1 MLRFFVVTT
10 TLTAVLCA
18 QNSPPSK
25 ITLAQGVQEAL
36 DKNLSLLA
44 EKHNIAIADAKIVTA
59 RLRPNPVL
67 SFSAD
72 HQNVLGSTYTLDN
85 GAGPNEYS
93 ARVDFL
99 LERGGKRERRV
110 EVAEAVKAVAE
121 LQFLN
126 SIRGLMLDVQN
137 AFADTLAAKASL
149 TLAQENL
156 KALND
161 IVSINTTRVRAGD
174 LAQVEL
180 IRSRLAALQFQNA
193 VKQAE
198 LRLRTAKNRLQ
209 FLIGRTSV
217 SDDFDVEGE
226 LRREPLN
233 LGIEPL
239 RTQAMR
245 LRPDLLSVERD
256 RERSAAD
263 LKLQVATGK
272 VDYTIGSEYRRQQL
286 PAYSNSM
293 GIFLSVPLPVFNK
306 NQGEIERAT
315 REGQQLALRVA
326 AMKAAIN
333 AELEGAWQQYRTSNS
348 LLESIEKDMIEQAKD
363 VRATTEYS
371 YRRGEASFVEFLDAQ
386 RAFNDTMQSYNDAR
400 ADYARS
406 LFLLDSISGKAV
418 NP

>member
-1 MLRFFVVTT
+1 MLRFIFLPTALV
-10 TLTAVLCA
+10 AVLCA
-18 QNSPPSK
+18 QSASPPK
-25 ITLAQGVQEAL
+25 LTLTESVQEAL
-36 DKNLSLLA
+36 NKNLSLLA
-44 EKHNIAIADAKIVTA
+44 EKHNIAIAEARIITA

-99 LERGGKRERRV
+99 MERGGKRERRV
-110 EVAEAVKAVAE
+110 EVAEALKSVAE

-126 SIRGLMLDVQN
+126 SVRGLVLDVQS
-137 AFADTLAAKASL
+137 AFVDTLAAKASL

-161 IVSINTTRVRAGD
+161 IVSVNATRVRAGD

-180 IRSRLAALQFQNA
+180 VRSRLAALQFQNA

-198 LRLRTAKNRLQ
+198 LKLLTSKNRLQ

-217 SDDFDVEGE
+217 SADFDTGGE
-226 LRREPLN
+226 LRRESIDT
-233 LGIEPL
+233 GVEPL
-239 RTQAMR
+239 REQAMR
-245 LRPDLLSVERD
+245 LRPDLLSIMRD
-256 RERSAAD
+256 QQRSASD
-263 LKLQVATGK
+263 LKLQLATAK

-286 PAYSNSM
+286 PAYSNSL
-293 GIFLSVPLPVFNK
+293 GFFVSVPLPVFNK

-315 REGQQLALRVA
+315 RESQQLGMRVN
-326 AMKAAIN
+326 AMKASIG
-333 AELEGAWQQYRTSNS
+333 AELEGAWQQYRTSKS
-348 LLESIEKDMIEQAKD
+348 LLESIEKDMIAQARD
-363 VRATTEYS
+363 VRSTTEYS

-386 RAFNDTMQSYNDAR
+386 RAFNETMQSYNDAR

>member
-1 MLRFFVVTT
+1 MPRILA
-10 TLTAVLCA
+10 LTAALVGVLSA
-18 QNSPPSK
+18 QSAPPSR

-36 DKNLSLLA
+36 DKNLNLLA
-44 EKHNIAIADAKIVTA
+44 EKHNVAVADAKIITA

-99 LERGGKRERRV
+99 LERGAKRERRV
-110 EVAEAVKAVAE
+110 EVAEAAKSVAE

-126 SIRGLMLDVQN
+126 SVRGLVLDVQS
-137 AFADTLAAKASL
+137 AFVDALAAKASL

-156 KALND
+156 KSLND
-161 IVSINTTRVRAGD
+161 IVDVNTTRVRAGD

-180 IRSRLAALQFQNA
+180 VRSRLAALQFQNA

-209 FLIGRTSV
+209 FLIGRPSA
-217 SDDFDVEGE
+217 SADFDIDGE
-226 LRREPLN
+226 LRRETISA
-233 LGIEPL
+233 GIEPL
-239 RTQAMR
+239 REQAMR
-245 LRPDLLSVERD
+245 RRPDLLSIMRD
-256 RERSAAD
+256 QQKSNSD
-263 LKLQVATGK
+263 LKLQVATAK
-272 VDYTIGSEYRRQQL
+272 VDYTIGSEYRRQQF
-286 PAYSNSM
+286 PAYANSL
-293 GIFLSVPLPVFNK
+293 GFFVSVPLPVFNK

-315 REGQQLALRVA
+315 REGQQLAMRVN
-326 AMKAAIN
+326 AMKAAIST
-333 AELEGAWQQYRTSNS
+333 ELEAAWQQYQTSRS
-348 LLESIEKDMIEQAKD
+348 LLDSIEKEMIEQARD
-363 VRATTEYS
+363 VRVTTEYS

-386 RAFNDTMQSYNDAR
+386 RAFNETMQSYNDAR

-406 LFLLDSISGKAV
+406 LFLLDSISGKVV